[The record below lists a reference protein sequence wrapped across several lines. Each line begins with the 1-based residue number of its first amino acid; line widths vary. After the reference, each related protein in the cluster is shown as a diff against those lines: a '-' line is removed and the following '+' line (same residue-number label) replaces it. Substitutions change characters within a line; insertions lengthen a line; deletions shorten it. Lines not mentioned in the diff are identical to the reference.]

1 VNFPNESAQ
10 SGMMNLKQFCSFAT
24 DTEFLG
30 NSELDMQYE
39 VSIKDVRQVFSVS
52 QHDTVM
58 NENEICLVKK
68 VRKGFKYSSRTN
80 GFARIFR
87 SNSTTR
93 SNQISK

>member
-1 VNFPNESAQ
+1 
-10 SGMMNLKQFCSFAT
+10 MMNLKQFCSFAT
-24 DTEFLG
+24 DTDFLG

-68 VRKGFKYSSRTN
+68 
-80 GFARIFR
+80 
-87 SNSTTR
+87 
-93 SNQISK
+93 